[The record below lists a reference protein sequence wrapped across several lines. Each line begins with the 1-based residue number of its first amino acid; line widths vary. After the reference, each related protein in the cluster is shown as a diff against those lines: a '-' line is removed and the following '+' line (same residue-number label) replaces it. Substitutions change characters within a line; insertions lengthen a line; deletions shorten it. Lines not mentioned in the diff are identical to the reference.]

1 MTDRI
6 ELLGVRPAREALR
19 RGNVLVVPSLAES
32 LPYVILE
39 GTAAGR
45 QVISTTVGG
54 IAEIFGPTARSLVP
68 PGDVAALRDAM
79 QRALDDPAAAIAEA
93 AERLAFVKP
102 RFSIGHMTDQIEA
115 LYYELL
121 ARRRA
126 EPKQS

>member
-1 MTDRI
+1 
-6 ELLGVRPAREALR
+6 
-19 RGNVLVVPSLAES
+19 
-32 LPYVILE
+32 
-39 GTAAGR
+39 
-45 QVISTTVGG
+45 
-54 IAEIFGPTARSLVP
+54 
-68 PGDVAALRDAM
+68 M

-126 EPKQS
+126 EPHQS